1 MKHILRLKWNLF
13 LHEIDPPSPPH
24 KINPRDKRYNIT
36 FLTGTF
42 VLSPQP
48 LAVTLYGS
56 ESG

>member
-1 MKHILRLKWNLF
+1 MKHILRLKWIF
-13 LHEIDPPSPPH
+13 FYIKIDPPSPH